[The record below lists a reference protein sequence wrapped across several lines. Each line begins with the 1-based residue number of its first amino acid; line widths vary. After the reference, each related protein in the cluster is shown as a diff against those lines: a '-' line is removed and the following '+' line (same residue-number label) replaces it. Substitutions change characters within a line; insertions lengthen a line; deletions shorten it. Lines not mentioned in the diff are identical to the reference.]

1 MAVVLVDLIG
11 RQMQR
16 CEGYF
21 LGVELLWLEY
31 AEALYDSLCA
41 RKRSVDALTI
51 RVRICKRERSRL
63 ARHLIVPSA
72 FLASSMSSIIS
83 ISRTRVGRLHLVL
96 VPNGPEIVCIVM
108 RIATSNPQNLPPA
121 FIYFLLCYLFIS
133 RYQPIKS
140 KPRHHGIPFND

>member
-72 FLASSMSSIIS
+72 FLASSSVKHNLDLPNSCGETSSCF
-83 ISRTRVGRLHLVL
+83 
-96 VPNGPEIVCIVM
+96 GPEWSRNRIVM
-108 RIATSNPQNLPPA
+108 RIATSHPTATSLSPLKTRDIGRNPLKLQ
-121 FIYFLLCYLFIS
+121 IS
-133 RYQPIKS
+133 ESGR
-140 KPRHHGIPFND
+140 R

>member
-72 FLASSMSSIIS
+72 FLASSSVKHNLDLPNSCGETSSCF
-83 ISRTRVGRLHLVL
+83 
-96 VPNGPEIVCIVM
+96 GPEWSRNRIVM
-108 RIATSNPQNLPPA
+108 RIATSNGHIHKIFLRHLFICYFA
-121 FIYFLLCYLFIS
+121 IYFS
-133 RYQPIKS
+133 AANKKQTSAPW
-140 KPRHHGIPFND
+140 HPFQ